1 MSRVTV
7 APPRPRRIPLQVSRR
22 RAAWGSALIL
32 LALGVG
38 DYVTGVDLT
47 FTLLYLFAIG
57 AGTWFAGAR
66 VGVGLSILATVCGTV
81 SIVLTPPAW
90 PLLTTVW
97 NEAGAFAMYLA
108 GVALVARL
116 HAYVEQE
123 QRSRRI
129 AIEQLRHA
137 ERLNVIGSL
146 AAGVAHEIGTPLTV
160 ISGTAELLGDARGPD
175 ELGEMARTIKDQTDR
190 ISQIIRHLLDFGRRG
205 GSGRVPIDLGDAV
218 GAAVALLAS
227 TARKRSSRIRLIA
240 SDRLV
245 PVRANLSELEQVFSN
260 LILNALQAMPGGGE
274 VAVRVGVADGAGDG
288 GEPRF
293 GRVTVEDRGA
303 GIAAADL
310 PRIFD
315 PFFTTKGV
323 GEGTG
328 LGLSVSYGI
337 VQDHSGVIEVDSAP
351 GRGSRFTVILPL
363 EAPAAAAATPPSPAA
378 GGRAGG
384 PRAHPAPRVGGPP

>member
-1 MSRVTV
+1 VSRVTV
-7 APPRPRRIPLQVSRR
+7 PPPRPRRIPLQVSRR
-22 RAAWGSALIL
+22 RAAWGSAVIL

-97 NEAGAFAMYLA
+97 NEAGAFVMYLA

-116 HAYVEQE
+116 HAYIEQE

-175 ELGEMARTIKDQTDR
+175 DLSEMAHTIKDQTDR
-190 ISQIIRHLLDFGRRG
+190 ISRIIRHLLDFGRRG
-205 GSGRVPIDLGDAV
+205 GSGRIAIDLGDAV

-227 TARKRSSRIRLIA
+227 TARKRSSRIRLVA
-240 SDRLV
+240 SDLPV

-260 LILNALQAMPGGGE
+260 LILNALQAMPAGGE
-274 VAVRVGVADGAGDG
+274 VVVRVGVADGAESDDG
-288 GEPRF
+288 ERRF

-303 GIAAADL
+303 GISAADL

-337 VQDHSGVIEVDSAP
+337 VQDHSGIIEVDSAP
-351 GRGSRFTVILPL
+351 GRGSRFTVMLPL
-363 EAPAAAAATPPSPAA
+363 EAPAAAAATPPSHGA

-384 PRAHPAPRVGGPP
+384 PRARPAPRAG

>member
-1 MSRVTV
+1 VNRVTV
-7 APPRPRRIPLQVSRR
+7 PPPRPSRR
-22 RAAWGSALIL
+22 PTPQISPRQAAWGSALVL

-57 AGTWFAGAR
+57 GGTWFAGAR
-66 VGVGLSILATVCGTV
+66 VGVALSILATVCGTA

-90 PLLTTVW
+90 PVLTTVW
-97 NEAGAFAMYLA
+97 NEAGAFLLYLA
-108 GVALVARL
+108 GVALVSRL

-160 ISGTAELLGDARGPD
+160 ISGTAELLGEARGAD
-175 ELGEMARTIKDQTDR
+175 ELAEMARTIKDQTDR

-205 GSGRVPIDLGDAV
+205 GGGRVAIDLGDAI

-227 TARKRSSRIRLIA
+227 TARKRSSRIRLVPC
-240 SDRLV
+240 DRPV

-260 LILNALQAMPGGGE
+260 LILNAMQAMDGGGE
-274 VAVRVGVADGAGDG
+274 VTIRVGVSNGDEDDGT
-288 GEPRF
+288 PRY
-293 GRVTVEDRGA
+293 GRVTVEDQGA

-337 VQDHSGVIEVDSAP
+337 VQDHNGFIEVDSAP

-363 EAPAAAAATPPSPAA
+363 APTAAAGANGSRA
-378 GGRAGG
+378 GGRAAALRARAA
-384 PRAHPAPRVGGPP
+384 PRA